1 MKEIILCKLGE
12 IVLKGL
18 NRGAFEKLLIKNIK
32 KALEKVGDFD
42 INCKQSTITIIPNDD
57 FFDVDLAIS
66 KLQKVFGIVVLS
78 KAALCEKDYN
88 EISKTAKEYL
98 KIPLSLAK
106 TFKVNAKRSDKQFPM
121 NSPQI
126 CAEIGGDLLEE
137 FPNLSVD
144 VKNPQVTVT
153 VEIRDKYAF
162 VSCEKFQGAGGM
174 PIGSNGKCALLLSG
188 GIDSPVAGYMI
199 AKRGVS
205 LCCIHFYSYPY
216 TSERAKEKV
225 LDLAKIM
232 TDYCGE
238 MKVFVVPFTKIQE
251 EIKKNCREEM
261 FTLVMRRYMMKIAE
275 RIAKSEKASALITG
289 ESVGQV
295 ASQTLAALAVTDN
308 AVDMPVFRP
317 VIGMDKEE
325 IIQVSK
331 KINTFETSILPY
343 EDCCT
348 VFTPKHP
355 KTKPVLKYVVFEEN
369 KLDMENLIQEAV
381 DNVEVITL

>member
-12 IVLKGL
+12 IALKGL
-18 NRGAFEKLLIKNIK
+18 NRGAFEKLLMKNIK
-32 KALEKVGDFD
+32 KALSKSGSFD
-42 INCKQSTITIIPNDD
+42 ISCKQSTITIIPQDD
-57 FFDVDLAIS
+57 FFDVDFAIS
-66 KLQKVFGIVVLS
+66 KLQKVFGIAALS
-78 KAALCEKDYN
+78 KAALCEKNFD
-88 EISKTAKEYL
+88 EIVKTAKEYL
-98 KIPLSLAK
+98 KVPLSLAK
-106 TFKVNAKRSDKQFPM
+106 TFKVNSRRSDKQFPM

-126 CAEIGGDLLEE
+126 CTELGGELLDT
-137 FPNLSVD
+137 FSNLSVD

-174 PIGSNGKCALLLSG
+174 PVGSNGKCALLLSG
-188 GIDSPVAGYMI
+188 GIDSPVAGYMV

-225 LDLAKIM
+225 LELAKIM

-238 MKVFVVPFTKIQE
+238 MKVFIVPFTKIQE
-251 EIKKNCREEM
+251 EIKKKCKEEM

-275 RIAKSEKASALITG
+275 RIAVSQNALALVTG
-289 ESVGQV
+289 ESIGQV
-295 ASQTLAALAVTDN
+295 ASQTLSALAVTDN
-308 AVDMPVFRP
+308 AVNMPVFRP

-325 IIQVSK
+325 IVQVSK

-369 KLDMENLIQEAV
+369 KLDMENLICEAV
-381 DNVEVITL
+381 ENVEIITL

>member
-12 IVLKGL
+12 IALKGL

-32 KALEKVGDFD
+32 KTLSNLGSFD
-42 INCKQSTITIIPNDD
+42 ISCKQSTITIIPQDE
-57 FFDVDLAIS
+57 FFDIDFAVS
-66 KLQKVFGIVVLS
+66 KLQKVFGIAVLS
-78 KAALCEKDYN
+78 KAALCEKDFN

-126 CAEIGGDLLEE
+126 CTELGGDLLDT
-137 FPNLSVD
+137 FSHLSVD
-144 VKNPQVTVT
+144 VKNPEVTVT
-153 VEIRDKYAF
+153 IEIRDKYAF

-174 PIGSNGKCALLLSG
+174 PVGSNGKCALLLSG

-238 MKVFVVPFTKIQE
+238 MKVFIVPFTKIQE
-251 EIKKNCREEM
+251 EIKKKCKEEM
-261 FTLVMRRYMMKIAE
+261 FTLVMRRYMMKISE
-275 RIAKSEKASALITG
+275 RIAVSQNASALVTG
-289 ESVGQV
+289 ESIGQV
-295 ASQTLAALAVTDN
+295 ASQTLSALAVTDN
-308 AVDMPVFRP
+308 AVNMPVFRP

-325 IIQVSK
+325 IVQVSK

-369 KLDMENLIQEAV
+369 KLDMENLICEAV
-381 DNVEVITL
+381 ENVEIITL